1 MKLRYRAALALLCL
15 ALAAPA
21 SAQQTMV
28 ITTNPQG
35 TSFYSAGA
43 AIAKLMSDQG
53 MPAIVRPTAGASSNV
68 PSLDKG
74 EIDFAVLHV
83 LDTGPAYEA
92 TGDYAGRPPAKNLR
106 LATVVFQVLFSI
118 MVVQDSPYK
127 ELKDLRGVRMPTEFT
142 AQSAV
147 LPNIQAML
155 ATAGLSLADMKP
167 FPVPNY
173 VMGIRAL
180 GEGKVDATAVTPGI
194 GPSREAAANLASRG
208 GTRLLSL
215 PNSPQAVAAMK
226 KWVPAMRLTT
236 LKPDPSM
243 PEVKSTVTATETS
256 VYLVTHKGIPDEMV
270 YKTVKAIRDNKDEYM
285 KAAPTIRSFNP
296 DHMAEANAAP
306 YHPGAEKYYREIGQ
320 WPPKA
325 P

>member
-1 MKLRYRAALALLCL
+1 MKPSRL
-15 ALAAPA
+15 ALAALCIALSAPA
-21 SAQQTMV
+21 FAQQTRV

-35 TSFYSAGA
+35 TSFYAAGA

-68 PSLDKG
+68 PALDRG

-83 LDTGPAYEA
+83 VDTGPAYEA
-92 TGDYAGRPPAKNLR
+92 TGDYKGRPPAKNLR
-106 LATVVFQVLFSI
+106 VVTVVFQVLFGI
-118 MVVQDSPYK
+118 MVPNDSPVK
-127 ELKDLRGVRMPTEFT
+127 ELKDIKGLRMPTEYT
-142 AQSAV
+142 AQSAIV
-147 LPNIQAML
+147 PNIQAML

-180 GEGKVDATAVTPGI
+180 GEGKVDVSAVTPGI

-208 GTRLLSL
+208 GTRLVSL
-215 PNSPQAVAAMK
+215 VDTPAAVAAMK
-226 KWVPAMRLTT
+226 KLMPPMRLVT
-236 LKPDPSM
+236 LTPDPSM
-243 PEVKSTVTATETS
+243 PEVKGRVVATETS
-256 VYLVTHKGIPDEMV
+256 VYLVTHAGMPDDVV
-270 YKTVKAIRDNKDEYM
+270 YKTVKAIREKKDEYV
-285 KAAPTIRSFNP
+285 KAAPTIRSFKP
-296 DHMAEANAAP
+296 DHMAEANATP
-306 YHPGAEKYYREIGQ
+306 YHPGAEKYYKEIGQ